1 MIGTNKQLKASI
13 YTLLALFV
21 LFLLV
26 QLLLG
31 ALYMLVSPGALSSP
45 SSLEPLLL
53 ITGLSFIT
61 PLLLLTQ
68 GRAAFALLRFPRL
81 SRRELG
87 HCLLASATI
96 LALRPARLRSR
107 EKPAKR
113 RWSDFP
119 H

>member
-1 MIGTNKQLKASI
+1 MMIRTNTQLKAGI

-53 ITGLSFIT
+53 ITGLSFIAP
-61 PLLLLTQ
+61 PLLLPQ
-68 GRAAFALLRFPRL
+68 
-81 SRRELG
+81 RRSLYY
-87 HCLLASATI
+87 AS
-96 LALRPARLRSR
+96 P
-107 EKPAKR
+107 
-113 RWSDFP
+113 D
-119 H
+119 